1 MLKAISAKLQSR
13 PLEPFRK
20 IDGGSSPNFNA
31 IAAPIK
37 SLPVTKMI
45 DSDPIAAQRPFGPAL
60 ALIMISVL
68 LAPPA
73 LGDEAGAA
81 AILTGDYYDRGA
93 DLDGDGL
100 YDLLIVEAGV
110 FVSEPGEYSLMGFL
124 FDLQDEELVWSIDHA
139 RLEVGD
145 QTMLLDFDGK
155 TIQRS
160 GTDGPYRLR
169 QVVLSSGSSQAGQ
182 KICDYAPGAYTTS
195 PYSSSEFTDP
205 LRSEKTISG
214 TGSGELLLTFTAEE
228 TVPVF
233 SGRYSLD
240 LVGIKIPPLSVPP
253 EVTCSKTGYSY
264 RLPGIF
270 IPNKPN
276 NFTVTAE
283 GAENLN
289 IGLKKPQGER
299 IRTWVTTQV
308 EASEEGIATAETD
321 LISPGSY
328 HVKIFGDAAEDAAAV
343 NLTMTMVKLLIVEGD
358 FSLGIDTTGFPL
370 GSYRIAAE
378 AKNGTLRLDRI
389 EISGLSIED

>member
-1 MLKAISAKLQSR
+1 MDCRGSAEREIGPAKSRSATPRGSGAAKGLLGTISA
-13 PLEPFRK
+13 
-20 IDGGSSPNFNA
+20 
-31 IAAPIK
+31 
-37 SLPVTKMI
+37 
-45 DSDPIAAQRPFGPAL
+45 
-60 ALIMISVL
+60 LIVISVL

-81 AILTGDYYDRGA
+81 AVLTGDYSDRGA

-124 FDLQDEELVWSIDHA
+124 FDPQDGELVWSIDHA

-155 TIQRS
+155 TIQKS

-182 KICDYAPGAYTTS
+182 KICDYAPEAYTTS
-195 PYSSSEFTDP
+195 PYGSSEFTDP

-253 EVTCSKTGYSY
+253 EVTGSKTGYSY

-276 NFTVTAE
+276 NFTVAAE

-308 EASEEGIATAETD
+308 EASEEGIAAAETD

-343 NLTMTMVKLLIVEGD
+343 NLTMTMEKLLVVEGD
-358 FSLGIDTTGFPL
+358 FSLGIDTTGFPS

-378 AKNGTLRLDRI
+378 AKNGSLRLDRI